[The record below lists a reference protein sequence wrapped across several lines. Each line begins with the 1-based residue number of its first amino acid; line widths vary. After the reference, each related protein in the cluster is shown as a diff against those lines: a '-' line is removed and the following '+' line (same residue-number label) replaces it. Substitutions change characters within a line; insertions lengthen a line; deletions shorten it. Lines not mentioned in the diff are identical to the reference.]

1 MIARRN
7 GLINTVTRHM
17 FSLGPF
23 KIARIMIVAVAVLTS
38 CDMAPVKPEEVFIL
52 YRERMNHQN
61 VNLNETRKLFSQ
73 DSLSLVT
80 QIEQKHKLNQP
91 PENVAL
97 LNILDPITPPGVVK
111 VDESLAILQVRTL
124 KGGNRLIRL
133 VRSEQNSPWKI
144 DITEEL
150 KSLQAFLDAREALN
164 ALQQQAGE
172 FAASWRDLENQL
184 GKLGGPESELR
195 IKDDGKDEVPKTG
208 KAKTSMKPV
217 KKEEKPR
224 SK

>member
-7 GLINTVTRHM
+7 VLINTVTRHL
-17 FSLGPF
+17 SKLGPF
-23 KIARIMIVAVAVLTS
+23 EIARIMTLVVAILTS

-61 VNLNETRKLFSQ
+61 VNLYETRKLLSQ

-91 PENVAL
+91 PENIAL

-111 VDESLAILQVRTL
+111 VDESPAILQVRTL
-124 KGGNRLIRL
+124 KGENRLIRL
-133 VRSEQNSPWKI
+133 VRSEQNAPWKV

-150 KSLQAFLDAREALN
+150 KSLLAFLDAREALN

-184 GKLGGPESELR
+184 ERLGGPESESR
-195 IKDDGKDEVPKTG
+195 IKDEGKDEVPKTG
-208 KAKTSMKPV
+208 KPKTSPKPL
-217 KKEEKPR
+217 KKEEKAR